1 MLDLDRNFR
10 AEESGKGYETGYY
23 RMVPESCTP
32 KNQILVGTLLGSQA
46 NRVGDEGGF
55 VVVAAGKEQATLI
68 GTVDEEKKDGARGET
83 SVAEDTPASSMAG
96 TQSKKKKATCH
107 MQ

>member
-1 MLDLDRNFR
+1 LDLDRNFR
-10 AEESGKGYETGYY
+10 AEESGKGYETAYY

-32 KNQILVGTLLGSQA
+32 KNQILVGTLPGGGREA

-55 VVVAAGKEQATLI
+55 VVVAAEEAQATLM
-68 GTVDEEKKDGARGET
+68 GTVDEEKKDGAGDT
-83 SVAEDTPASSMAG
+83 TNVAEEEQATLKTPSNK
-96 TQSKKKKATCH
+96 SKTKCQ

>member
-55 VVVAAGKEQATLI
+55 VVVAAEKEHATLI
-68 GTVDEEKKDGARGET
+68 GTVDAEKKDGARGET